1 MQVDQF
7 RYGPDNLAYVLSS
20 DFKAIAIDPG
30 AVSDIMTCLE
40 EKALELVYVANTHS
54 HPDHV
59 TGTQDILSAT
69 EATFL
74 DNHTLRQ
81 KEIIK
86 LGKEVIQVYHTPGH
100 THDSLCFYAAPYEE
114 EAAGYTSPGY
124 LISGDTLFNGTVGN
138 CFSGNFKAFYKS
150 IKSLMTLPKD
160 TIIYAG
166 HDYVQDSIAFAK
178 TLEPD
183 NPYFDD
189 FLKKYDYTHVFSTLE
204 DETKV
209 NPYLRFNAPDLVK
222 LMENKGLSTRT
233 EFERWDA
240 VMHLG

>member
-30 AVSDIMTCLE
+30 AVSEILTCLE

-59 TGTQDILSAT
+59 TGTQDLLSAT
-69 EATFL
+69 GATFL
-74 DNHTLRQ
+74 DNRTLRQ

-86 LGKEVIQVYHTPGH
+86 LGNEVLQVYHTPGH
-100 THDSLCFYAAPYEE
+100 THDSLCFYIPPFEDKAAD
-114 EAAGYTSPGY
+114 YTTPGY

-138 CFSGNFKAFYKS
+138 CFSGDLKAFYRS
-150 IKSLMTLPKD
+150 IKSLMALPKD
-160 TIIYAG
+160 TIVYAG
-166 HDYVQDSIAFAK
+166 HDYVRESIVFAK

-183 NPYFDD
+183 NPYLEDY
-189 FLKKYDYTHVFSTLE
+189 LKKYDHTHVFSTLE
-204 DETKV
+204 DENKV
-209 NPYLRFNAPDLVK
+209 NPYLRFNTPGMIK
-222 LMENKGLSTRT
+222 LMEQKGLSSKT
-233 EFERWDA
+233 ECERWDA